1 MSETPLTGLTPD
13 AAASRDPR
21 NWSRAK
27 RNRYGWFMTFS
38 LLFLMMLSWADK
50 AVLGIAAVPIMKE
63 LGITPEQFGLVG
75 SAMFL
80 TFGIAQIVAAPI
92 ANKVSSKWILLVL
105 CLLWSVAQV
114 PILLFA
120 SLPALWASRLLLG
133 AGEGPLAPVL
143 MHGIYKWFPEKKGA
157 TPAALASSG
166 VTLGI
171 VAFAPVLAWVI
182 GQFGWQTAFA
192 LLAIVG
198 LVWSVFWVIV
208 GKEGPYTSRKAEQ
221 EIDGIAAEETPVA
234 AETKIRYW
242 RTILSP
248 SWIFAVLASFF
259 GYWTFTLAMSWGPAY
274 FQNVLGFS
282 GQQSGAMIA
291 LPAAWGAIAT
301 VGLSALTQ
309 RLHIKGVPTRKARG
323 WVLSISAAFAGACL
337 VAATLTTSPVLSV
350 ILMVFGFGTAPA
362 LFAITY
368 LVVAE
373 LTTIAQRGA
382 NLSIAN
388 AVLTTGGVFAPAVS
402 GFLIGGAATPAE
414 GYRAAFALAGGLLLV
429 FGILALLF
437 INQQRDRRRLGLEV
451 ADDAAP
457 AASTL
462 AASTTATAL
471 EVTPAE
477 ASTKA

>member
-1 MSETPLTGLTPD
+1 MSAQNLPAG
-13 AAASRDPR
+13 AAEAARARDPR
-21 NWSRAK
+21 NWSSAR
-27 RNRYGWFMTFS
+27 RNRYGWFITFS

-50 AVLGIAAVPIMKE
+50 AVLGIAAVPLMND

-80 TFGIAQIVAAPI
+80 TFGIAQLVAAPL
-92 ANKVSSKWILLVL
+92 ANKIPSKWILLVL
-105 CLLWSVAQV
+105 CLLWSVAQA

-143 MHGIYKWFPEKKGA
+143 MHGVYKWFPEKKGA

-182 GQFGWQTAFA
+182 GQFGWQTAFGM
-192 LLAIVG
+192 LAVVG
-198 LVWSVFWVIV
+198 LVWSVFWAVT
-208 GKEGPYTSRKAEQ
+208 GKEGPYTSLKAEQ
-221 EIDGIAAEETPVA
+221 EIDGIAAETAPVL
-234 AETKIRYW
+234 AENKVAYW

-274 FQNVLGFS
+274 FQNVLGLS
-282 GQQSGAMIA
+282 GQQAGSLIA
-291 LPAAWGAIAT
+291 LPAAWGTVAT

-309 RLHIKGVPTRKARG
+309 RLHLQGVPTRKARA
-323 WVLSISAAFAGACL
+323 WVLGAAATFAGACL
-337 VAATLTTSPVLSV
+337 VGATMTASPALS
-350 ILMVFGFGTAPA
+350 ITLMVFGFGTAPA

-368 LVVAE
+368 LIVAE

-388 AVLTTGGVFAPAVS
+388 AVLTSGGVFAPAVS
-402 GFLIGGAATPAE
+402 GFLIGGAATPAA
-414 GYRAAFALAGGLLLV
+414 GYTAAFALAGGLMLV
-429 FGILALLF
+429 FGVLSLLF
-437 INQQRDRRRLGLEV
+437 VNQQRDRRRLGL
-451 ADDAAP
+451 DAEH
-457 AASTL
+457 AAVPTGGKP
-462 AASTTATAL
+462 TAVKVGA
-471 EVTPAE
+471 
-477 ASTKA
+477 